1 MPRGTLAMVETEIK
15 LRWDADAASARAHIE
30 ACGFA
35 ANGPRLLEEDQL
47 FDRASGELRQG
58 RELLRL
64 RVSAGVAT
72 VTYKGP
78 PVPGPYKSREEIEF
92 CVDNAEAF
100 EIVLSRLG
108 YQRVFRYEKYRTKFA
123 TAAVGLI
130 TLDETP
136 IGIFIELEG
145 PEYWI
150 DAVSERLGFARSQFL
165 TASYAALYAEFRVN
179 HSDAPP
185 NMVFSAPSS

>member
-1 MPRGTLAMVETEIK
+1 MVETEVK
-15 LRWDADAASARAHIE
+15 LRWDGDAVSARARIE

-35 ANGPRLLEEDQL
+35 ANRPRLFESNQL
-47 FDRASGELRQG
+47 FDLASSELLQRRQI
-58 RELLRL
+58 LRL
-64 RVSAGVAT
+64 RIFGGVAT

-78 PVPGPYKSREEIEF
+78 PAPGPYKSREEIEF
-92 CVDNAEAF
+92 HVDNPETF

-108 YQRVFRYEKYRTKFA
+108 YQRTFRYEKYRTTFN
-123 TAAVGLI
+123 AAGIGVV

-150 DAVSERLGFARSQFL
+150 DAASGHLGFSRSDFL
-165 TASYAALYAEFRVN
+165 TASYAALYAEYRVN

-185 NMVFSAPSS
+185 NMMFSAQHS